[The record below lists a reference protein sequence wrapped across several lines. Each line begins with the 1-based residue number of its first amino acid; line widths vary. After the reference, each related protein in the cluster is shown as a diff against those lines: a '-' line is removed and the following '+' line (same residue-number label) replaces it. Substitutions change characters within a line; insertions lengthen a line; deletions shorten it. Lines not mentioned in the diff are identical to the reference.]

1 MTSDDTPAQATVKK
15 QKKISA
21 IWIIPILALFI
32 GMWMLFQYINNK
44 GTEITIIMPTAEGI
58 KVGKTEIRS
67 LNVKVGMVT
76 DVTLSKNY
84 DHIEIKAQMI
94 KDSERMLNDKTQFW
108 VVKPRVGSEG
118 ISGLDTI
125 LSGAYIQIQP
135 GDSKTKKL
143 TFEALDLPPVAP
155 LGSKGKRVILSHN
168 SAGKLS
174 VGDPVSYQGFTV
186 GRVEKTSFDLKA
198 KKASYQLFIFEPYDD
213 LLLSGSQFWLTS
225 GVDVQLKADGLKVQ
239 VDSLQS
245 LLSGGVTF
253 GIPAGERVG
262 TPFASDVVKLPLFDN
277 YEQVQNGLYKQ
288 YVKFIMEFDETI
300 RGLTVGAPVE
310 YRGIRIGTVLQA
322 PYDMMVPQGDTSSVK
337 IQVLIK
343 IDLGRLFSADRN
355 LSLSTFQETIEKHF
369 KNGLKGQLKSGNLLT
384 GALFIDTEF
393 DTPNPDFK
401 ITKVGEYDVFPTKKG
416 GLAMIQQQISSFMD
430 KFNDIPLNEVA
441 GSMTKTM
448 DSLNQTLT
456 SANNTFD
463 KLNEII
469 SQKEV
474 QAIPADVQTSLQQ
487 LQQTLAGFSP
497 NSAIYND
504 LQQTLDK
511 VEKVMQE
518 LQPVLKQIN
527 DKPNSLIFGEDQI
540 DDPIPTKRIN

>member
-1 MTSDDTPAQATVKK
+1 MSDETPVQATIKK

-21 IWIIPILALFI
+21 IWIIPILALLI
-32 GMWMLFQYINNK
+32 GAWMLFQYVNNK

-76 DVTLSKNY
+76 AVTLSENY
-84 DHIEIKAQMI
+84 DHIEITAQMS

-118 ISGLDTI
+118 ISGLETI

-186 GRVEKTSFDLKA
+186 GRVEKTSFDLKT
-198 KKASYQLFIFEPYDD
+198 KKALYQLFIFEPYDD

-225 GVDVQLKADGLKVQ
+225 GVDVQLNADGIKVQ

-245 LLSGGVTF
+245 LVSGGVTF
-253 GIPAGERVG
+253 GIPSGERAG

-343 IDLGRLFSADRN
+343 IELGRLFNADRN
-355 LSLSTFQETIEKHF
+355 LSLSNFRETIEKHF
-369 KNGLKGQLKSGNLLT
+369 KSGLKGQLKSGNLLT

-497 NSAIYND
+497 NSVMYND

-511 VEKVMQE
+511 VEKVMLE

-527 DKPNSLIFGEDQI
+527 DKPNSLIFGEDQVT
-540 DDPIPTKRIN
+540 DPMPTKRAN

>member
-1 MTSDDTPAQATVKK
+1 MMSDETPVQATIKK

-32 GMWMLFQYINNK
+32 GAWMLFQYIDNK
-44 GTEITIIMPTAEGI
+44 GTEITINMPTAEGI

-67 LNVKVGMVT
+67 LNVKVGIVT
-76 DVTLSKNY
+76 SVTLSENY
-84 DHIEIKAQMI
+84 DHIQIKAQMN
-94 KDSERMLNDKTQFW
+94 KDSQRMLNDKTQFW

-168 SAGKLS
+168 NAGKLS

-186 GRVEKTSFDLKA
+186 GRVEKTSFDLKT
-198 KKASYQLFIFEPYDD
+198 KKALYQLFIFEPYDD

-225 GVDVQLKADGLKVQ
+225 GVDVQLNADGIKVQ

-245 LLSGGVTF
+245 LVSGGVTF
-253 GIPAGERVG
+253 GIPAGERAG
-262 TPFASDVVKLPLFDN
+262 TPFASDVVKLTLFDN

-343 IDLGRLFSADRN
+343 IELGRLFNADRN
-355 LSLSTFQETIEKHF
+355 LSLSNFRETIEEHF
-369 KNGLKGQLKSGNLLT
+369 KSGLKGQLKSGNLLT

-416 GLAMIQQQISSFMD
+416 GLAMIQEQISSFMD
-430 KFNDIPLNEVA
+430 KFNKIPLNEVA

-448 DSLNQTLT
+448 NSLNQTLT

-469 SQKEV
+469 SQKEI
-474 QAIPADVQTSLQQ
+474 QTIPADVQTSLQQ

-497 NSAIYND
+497 NSVMYNN
-504 LQQTLDK
+504 LEQTLDK
-511 VEKVMQE
+511 VEKVMLE

-527 DKPNSLIFGEDQI
+527 DKPNSLIFGEDQVA
-540 DDPIPTKRIN
+540 DPIPTKRAN

>member
-1 MTSDDTPAQATVKK
+1 MMSDDTPVQATIKK

-32 GMWMLFQYINNK
+32 GAWMLFQYIDNK
-44 GTEITIIMPTAEGI
+44 GTEITINMPTAEGI

-67 LNVKVGMVT
+67 LNVKVGIVT
-76 DVTLSKNY
+76 SVTLSENY
-84 DHIEIKAQMI
+84 DHIQIKAQMN
-94 KDSERMLNDKTQFW
+94 KDSQRMLNDKTQFW

-168 SAGKLS
+168 NAGKLS

-186 GRVEKTSFDLKA
+186 GRVEKTSFDLKT
-198 KKASYQLFIFEPYDD
+198 KKALYQLFIFEPYDD

-225 GVDVQLKADGLKVQ
+225 GVDVQLNADGIKVQ

-245 LLSGGVTF
+245 LVSGGVTF
-253 GIPAGERVG
+253 GIPAGERAG

-343 IDLGRLFSADRN
+343 IELGRLFNADRN
-355 LSLSTFQETIEKHF
+355 LSLSNFRETIEEHF
-369 KNGLKGQLKSGNLLT
+369 KSGLKGQLKSGNLLT

-416 GLAMIQQQISSFMD
+416 GLAMIQEQISSFMD
-430 KFNDIPLNEVA
+430 KFNKIPLNEVA

-448 DSLNQTLT
+448 NSLNQTLT

-469 SQKEV
+469 SQKEI
-474 QAIPADVQTSLQQ
+474 QTIPADVQTSLQQ

-497 NSAIYND
+497 NSVMYND
-504 LQQTLDK
+504 LEQTLDK
-511 VEKVMQE
+511 VEKVMLE

-527 DKPNSLIFGEDQI
+527 DKPNSLIFGEDQVA
-540 DDPIPTKRIN
+540 DPIPTKRAN

>member
-1 MTSDDTPAQATVKK
+1 MMSDETPVQATIKK

-32 GMWMLFQYINNK
+32 GAWMLFQYIDNK
-44 GTEITIIMPTAEGI
+44 GTEITINMPTAEGI

-67 LNVKVGMVT
+67 LNVKVGIVT
-76 DVTLSKNY
+76 SVTLSENY
-84 DHIEIKAQMI
+84 DHIQIKAQMN
-94 KDSERMLNDKTQFW
+94 KDSQRMLNDKTQFW

-168 SAGKLS
+168 NAGKLS

-186 GRVEKTSFDLKA
+186 GRVEKTSFDLKT
-198 KKASYQLFIFEPYDD
+198 KKALYQLFIFEPYDD

-225 GVDVQLKADGLKVQ
+225 GVDVQLNADGIKVQ

-245 LLSGGVTF
+245 LVSGGVTF
-253 GIPAGERVG
+253 GIPAGERAG

-343 IDLGRLFSADRN
+343 IELGRLFNADRN
-355 LSLSTFQETIEKHF
+355 LSLSNFRETIEEHF
-369 KNGLKGQLKSGNLLT
+369 KSGLKGQLKSGNLLT

-430 KFNDIPLNEVA
+430 KFNKIPLNEVA
-441 GSMTKTM
+441 GSMTETM
-448 DSLNQTLT
+448 NSLNQTLT

-469 SQKEV
+469 SQKEI
-474 QAIPADVQTSLQQ
+474 QTIPADVQTSLQQ

-497 NSAIYND
+497 NSVMYND
-504 LQQTLDK
+504 LEQTLDK
-511 VEKVMQE
+511 VEKVMLE

-527 DKPNSLIFGEDQI
+527 DKPNSLIFGEDQVT
-540 DDPIPTKRIN
+540 DPIPTKRAN

>member
-1 MTSDDTPAQATVKK
+1 MSDETPVQATIKE

-32 GMWMLFQYINNK
+32 GAWMLFQYVNNK

-76 DVTLSKNY
+76 AVTLSENY
-84 DHIEIKAQMI
+84 DHIEIKAQMS

-198 KKASYQLFIFEPYDD
+198 KKALYQLFIFEPYDD

>member
-1 MTSDDTPAQATVKK
+1 MSDETPVQATIKE

-21 IWIIPILALFI
+21 IWIIPILTLFI
-32 GMWMLFQYINNK
+32 GAWMLFQYVNNK

-76 DVTLSKNY
+76 AVTLSENY
-84 DHIEIKAQMI
+84 DHIEIKAQMS

-198 KKASYQLFIFEPYDD
+198 KKALYQLFIFEPYDD

>member
-21 IWIIPILALFI
+21 IWVIPILALFI

-393 DTPNPDFK
+393 DTPNPDFN

-416 GLAMIQQQISSFMD
+416 GLAMVQEQISLFMD
-430 KFNDIPLNEVA
+430 KFNKIPLNEVA

-448 DSLNQTLT
+448 NSLNETLA
-456 SANNTFD
+456 SANDTFD
-463 KLNEII
+463 KLNDII
-469 SQKEV
+469 SQKEI

-497 NSAIYND
+497 NSTMYND
-504 LQQTLDK
+504 LEKTLEK
-511 VEKVMQE
+511 VEKVMLE